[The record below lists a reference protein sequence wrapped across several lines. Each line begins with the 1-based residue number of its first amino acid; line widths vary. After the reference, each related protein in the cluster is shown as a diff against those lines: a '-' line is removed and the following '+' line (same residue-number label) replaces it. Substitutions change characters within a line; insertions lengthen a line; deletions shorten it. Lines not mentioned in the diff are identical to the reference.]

1 MFIPKRIIFEKNAID
16 YEIGYN
22 IYQFF
27 KDRKEVE
34 FIEMKG
40 NRIKGH
46 IPGDNLREYY
56 KEGKNTLVVGVKKKI
71 DFQSCKPSANYQL
84 PLLSGCVGQ
93 CQYCYLNTNL
103 SEKPYIKVNVNIDDI
118 FMWAN
123 DYIEARKPEKT
134 IFEGSA
140 TSDPVPVEPY
150 TNILKSAIEFFSK
163 SESGRFRFV
172 TKFTDI
178 DTLLDIEHNGHT
190 EVRFSLNTEKII
202 NEYEKRTPSLEKRLE
217 ASRKIIESGYPMGFL
232 IAPVFLYDNWQKDYK
247 ELLFKMKESIPEK
260 TAYPITFEIISHRYT
275 AKAKSTISEIFPE
288 NTLPMNDEERVCKF
302 GQFGYKKFMYKNDE
316 INEMKEFFIKE
327 IESIFDDNVIK
338 YII

>member
-27 KDRKEVE
+27 KSRKEVE

-103 SEKPYIKVNVNIDDI
+103 SERPYIKVNVNIDDI

-123 DYIEARKPEKT
+123 NYIEARKPEKT

-232 IAPVFLYDNWQKDYK
+232 IAPVFLYDNWQKDYE
-247 ELLFKMKESIPEK
+247 ELLFKMKESIPKK
-260 TAYPITFEIISHRYT
+260 TAYQITFEIISHRYT

-327 IESIFDDNVIK
+327 IESIFDGNVIK

>member
-1 MFIPKRIIFEKNAID
+1 MFIPRRIVFEKSALN

-22 IYQFF
+22 IYNFF
-27 KDRKEVE
+27 KDKKEVE
-34 FIEMKG
+34 LIEMKG

-46 IPGDNLREYY
+46 IPGDNLRDYY
-56 KEGKNTLVVGVKKKI
+56 KEGKNTLVVGIKKKL

-84 PLLSGCVGQ
+84 PLLSGCVGK

-103 SEKPYIKVNVNIDDI
+103 SERPYIKVNVNIDDI

-150 TNILKSAIEFFSK
+150 TNILKSAIEFFGK
-163 SESGRFRFV
+163 SQNGRFRFV

-178 DTLLDIEHNGHT
+178 ETLLNIEHNGHT
-190 EVRFSLNTEKII
+190 EVRFSLNAEKVI
-202 NEYEKRTPSLEKRLE
+202 NEYEKRTPSLDKRLE
-217 ASRKIIESGYPMGFL
+217 ASIKIIESGYPTGFL

-247 ELLFKMKESIPEK
+247 ELLFKIKESIPEK
-260 TAYPITFEIISHRYT
+260 AAYPITFEIISHRYT
-275 AKAKSTISEIFPE
+275 AKAKSAISEIFPE

-316 INEMKEFFIKE
+316 IKEMKGFFTNEIK
-327 IESIFDDNVIK
+327 SIFADNVIK